1 VGAASTEGESPA
13 MTKYLMEA
21 ICAPDNIAA
30 AMRAVVRNK
39 GAAGVDGMTIRDLP
53 AAFAAHGRRSKG
65 TCWGD
70 VIDRNLC
77 DG

>member
-1 VGAASTEGESPA
+1 

-53 AAFAAHGRRSKG
+53 AAFAAHCGRRSRE

-70 VIDRNLC
+70 VIDRSLC